1 MSAETIIVF
10 RIHDI
15 DSVIII
21 KQNCMIPFWTRIF
34 LQEIHKGFEEFEY
47 LCKKYTKN
55 SKNHIEIKRHRM
67 YSNDQIY
74 QTQQFI
80 NKLGRCQSYS

>member
-34 LQEIHKGFEEFEY
+34 LQEIHKGFEES
-47 LCKKYTKN
+47 KKP
-55 SKNHIEIKRHRM
+55 HRNKTP
-67 YSNDQIY
+67 SNVFQ
-74 QTQQFI
+74 
-80 NKLGRCQSYS
+80 